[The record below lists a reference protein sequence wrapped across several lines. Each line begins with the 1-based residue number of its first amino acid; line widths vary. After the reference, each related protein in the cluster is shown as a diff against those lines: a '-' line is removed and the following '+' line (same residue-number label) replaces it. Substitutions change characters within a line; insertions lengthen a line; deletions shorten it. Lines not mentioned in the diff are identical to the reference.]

1 MDPLLSAL
9 APGRPVTLH
18 LSGGGQLS
26 GMVLKHGD
34 GWLHLLGEHGEIL
47 ARIDQVAAVIL
58 AAPAPPPASELDAA
72 MPRPVSK
79 DAPRRVGGE
88 APGRL
93 WNDGELRE
101 LADAFLDGVGDAVCA
116 ERFHRTRHQIT
127 VLRQAHEVLRGNLR
141 DDQIGAVAQGW
152 IPRLR
157 RALGGER

>member
-9 APGRPVTLH
+9 APGRPVLLH

-34 GWLHLLGEHGEIL
+34 GWLHLLGERGEIL
-47 ARIDQVAAVIL
+47 ARMDQIAAVVL
-58 AAPAPPPASELDAA
+58 AAPAPPAVSELDAEL
-72 MPRPVSK
+72 PRPVSK
-79 DAPRRVGGE
+79 DAPQRVGGK
-88 APGRL
+88 ALGRP

-101 LADAFLDGVGDAVCA
+101 LAEAFLDGVGDAVCA
-116 ERFHRTRHQIT
+116 ERFHRTRHQVT
-127 VLRQAHEVLRGNLR
+127 LLRQAHEVLRGNMR